1 MNRAQRRP
9 MHHLHLYKLQDSV
22 RYHRITVFHE
32 KSYDFVDQCL
42 HFVEV
47 TLLLALAGD
56 IGPSNVSLCLIC
68 GSRAAKPV
76 AVIIDNRKM
85 KL

>member
-1 MNRAQRRP
+1 MY
-9 MHHLHLYKLQDSV
+9 HLHMYKLQDSV

-32 KSYDFVDQCL
+32 KSYDFVVQCL

-56 IGPSNVSLCLIC
+56 IRPSKVSL
-68 GSRAAKPV
+68 
-76 AVIIDNRKM
+76 
-85 KL
+85 